1 LFIRTTRMNNHT
13 KFATPREAAVCT
25 TIPNPHLENAT
36 AETTRTHGPTCAAP
50 YTIINLFYRE
60 QLCPIQGATP
70 HQWGS
75 GNVDIETY
83 ARRTIYNA
91 VSQTCRP
98 HRTNLGTMSEKLPRF
113 RHINL
118 IQNLTC
124 ETYNKIV
131 TTSPTPQQTDG
142 EPPQPK
148 HTPAHNEDNR

>member
-1 LFIRTTRMNNHT
+1 MNNHT
-13 KFATPREAAVCT
+13 KFATPREVAVWT
-25 TIPNPHLENAT
+25 TIPNPHLESAT

-50 YTIINLFYRE
+50 YTIINLFYRV

-113 RHINL
+113 LHSSHTKPHMRNL
-118 IQNLTC
+118 YHNCHDITHTATDRRRTPPT
-124 ETYNKIV
+124 ETHP
-131 TTSPTPQQTDG
+131 SSQ
-142 EPPQPK
+142 
-148 HTPAHNEDNR
+148 